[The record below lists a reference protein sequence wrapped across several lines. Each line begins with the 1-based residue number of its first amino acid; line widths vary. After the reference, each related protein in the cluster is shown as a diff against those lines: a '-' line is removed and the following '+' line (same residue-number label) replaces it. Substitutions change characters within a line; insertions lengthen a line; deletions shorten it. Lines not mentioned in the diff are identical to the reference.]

1 MKWGEILLSHSV
13 KINKKKLWGRKKK
26 FVDLVGLKMIDDLV
40 FLTFYEM
47 RKFEKEKEFIYVG
60 KRILNVN

>member
-13 KINKKKLWGRKKK
+13 KKKNVGKKK

-40 FLTFYEM
+40 FLTYKLLYEM
-47 RKFEKEKEFIYVG
+47 RKFERKKNFIYVEKEF
-60 KRILNVN
+60 